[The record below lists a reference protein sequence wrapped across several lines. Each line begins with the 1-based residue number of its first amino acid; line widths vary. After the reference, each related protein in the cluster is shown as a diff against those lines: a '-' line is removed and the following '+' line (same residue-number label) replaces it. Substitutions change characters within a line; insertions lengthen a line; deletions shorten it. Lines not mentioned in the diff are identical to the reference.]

1 MLIPKFQGK
10 AVFYYTSYI
19 SRTNFIFDRIFYTL
33 PFCDCSFFFI
43 RLKTYLENSKPPR
56 KHGFHNYILT
66 NIVSIKLEQNHIAPG
81 IHRNWLYKLLFISY
95 ANVIKVYRDDI
106 EFKTQNRQKTQK
118 EAKLVYQ
125 KYE

>member
-19 SRTNFIFDRIFYTL
+19 SRTNFIFDCIFYTL

-81 IHRNWLYKLLFISY
+81 IHRNSDYTNYHSSVMQMLLKSTEMTS
-95 ANVIKVYRDDI
+95 NSKHRTDR
-106 EFKTQNRQKTQK
+106 KHRKKQN
-118 EAKLVYQ
+118 
-125 KYE
+125 